1 MEGSSWLI
9 IGEQI
14 SVNLHAI
21 YLFLKRLL
29 SVNILKSKFLS
40 MTYGELGM
48 YFKET
53 GSVSVE

>member
-21 YLFLKRLL
+21 YLFLKRLH

-48 YFKET
+48 YFKEN